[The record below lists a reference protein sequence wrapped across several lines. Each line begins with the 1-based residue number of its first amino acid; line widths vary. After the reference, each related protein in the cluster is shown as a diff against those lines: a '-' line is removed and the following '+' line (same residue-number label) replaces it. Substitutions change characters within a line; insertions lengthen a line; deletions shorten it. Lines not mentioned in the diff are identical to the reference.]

1 MGPCQE
7 QVVAPLPV
15 PDKKDEQEAKY
26 NVVNVGED
34 VVEVWDLYKFAL
46 DRGRAEKVVVTD
58 VLVPSG
64 HEHVVLAVRD
74 RAKLVQ

>member
-34 VVEVWDLYKFAL
+34 VVEV
-46 DRGRAEKVVVTD
+46 
-58 VLVPSG
+58 
-64 HEHVVLAVRD
+64 
-74 RAKLVQ
+74 